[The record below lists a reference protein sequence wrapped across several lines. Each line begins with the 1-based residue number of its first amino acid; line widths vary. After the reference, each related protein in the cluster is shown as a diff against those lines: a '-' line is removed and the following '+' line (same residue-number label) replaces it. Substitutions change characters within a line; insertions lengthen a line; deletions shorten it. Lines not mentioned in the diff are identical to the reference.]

1 MKIKI
6 YFISLLLFFSITSA
20 TLYAQKS
27 LPSGKIMAE
36 AYQKAAKEKKNVIVV
51 FKASWCGWC
60 KKMIAAINDESCREL
75 FNKYYVITELTVD
88 ERGENKNLENVG
100 ADIIR
105 KKYKGEKAGLPFWLI
120 MDKDGKKLEDS
131 YMRKENQSADEPGES
146 IGCPASDEEVAAFC
160 IKLKNTSK
168 LNDQEI
174 AVIAERFKKNR

>member
-1 MKIKI
+1 MKII
-6 YFISLLLFFSITSA
+6 PIIAFALTLLFQSN
-20 TLYAQKS
+20 TLHAQKS
-27 LPSGKIMAE
+27 LPSGKILAE
-36 AYQKAAKEKKNVIVV
+36 AYQKAAKEKKNVLIV

-100 ADIIR
+100 ADLIR

-120 MDKDGKKLEDS
+120 MDKDGKMLEDS
-131 YMRKENQSADEPGES
+131 YIKKEGQHADTPGES

-160 IKLKNTSK
+160 YKLKNTSK
-168 LNDQEI
+168 LSDQELLI
-174 AVIAERFKKNR
+174 ITERFKKNR